1 MITGKRRG
9 SAAGGF
15 YACPMS
21 LGSLAVVEA
30 WLDAVNRGN
39 GRRVEDP
46 SAEDVEIVGP
56 RGIVRGRQVLSEWMT
71 RAGFSAEV
79 LHRYCG
85 AGGRVVVEQDAR
97 WVDQVTG
104 AEQGRAV
111 VASQFLVEGT
121 RVARYARYDNVSV
134 ALSAAGLDSS
144 DEVTAR
150 KGS

>member
-1 MITGKRRG
+1 M
-9 SAAGGF
+9 AG
-15 YACPMS
+15 
-21 LGSLAVVEA
+21 
-30 WLDAVNRGN
+30 
-39 GRRVEDP
+39 RVEDL

-85 AGGRVVVEQDAR
+85 ADGRVVVEQDAR
-97 WVDQVTG
+97 WVDQGTG